1 MKKLF
6 ALLLCLVMIVPAL
19 ALAETEITLW
29 TYPIGSWSKSDVVDE
44 IVANFN
50 AVYPDIK
57 VEYLDYTNGDDRVTT
72 SIEAGTMQYVNE
84 ETHTWTCTGMLI
96 YVFKSLGLFSRTST
110 GRATRIPR
118 SGASSRSC

>member
-6 ALLLCLVMIVPAL
+6 ALLLCLVLMVPAL

-57 VEYLDYTNGDDRVTT
+57 VKVEYLDYTSGDDQVTAA
-72 SIEAGTMQYVNE
+72 IGRRRPP
-84 ETHTWTCTGMLI
+84 
-96 YVFKSLGLFSRTST
+96 RTS
-110 GRATRIPR
+110 PLP
-118 SGASSRSC
+118 ASP

>member
-1 MKKLF
+1 M
-6 ALLLCLVMIVPAL
+6 
-19 ALAETEITLW
+19 
-29 TYPIGSWSKSDVVDE
+29 VDE

-57 VEYLDYTNGDDRVTT
+57 VKVEYLDYTSGDDQVTAA
-72 SIEAGTMQYVNE
+72 IEAGTMQYVNE

-96 YVFKSLGLFSRTST
+96 HVFKSLGLFSRTST
-110 GRATRIPR
+110 GRTTRIPR